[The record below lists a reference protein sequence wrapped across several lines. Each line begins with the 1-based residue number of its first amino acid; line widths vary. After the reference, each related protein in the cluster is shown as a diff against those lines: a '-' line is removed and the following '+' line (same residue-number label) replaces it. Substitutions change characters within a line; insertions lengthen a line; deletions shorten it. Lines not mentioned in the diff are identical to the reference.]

1 MKSLAPLAALV
12 AAMTLSVADAA
23 FAFEAGGSARQVYV
37 TDAEPGTTT
46 ELIDPQGKKL
56 RKGKINELGAEL
68 FRGVKPGEGYRV
80 KVGSEQSDALTV
92 LSEDPT
98 PPSTDVYDQTLVE
111 DGYGYMTMRDGTK
124 LAYSVHPP
132 TDVSGALGAP
142 LPEPLP
148 AGPKPVLVEY
158 AGYGYA
164 RPSGPESGISLIA
177 NIMGFTVVDVNMRGT
192 GCSGGAF
199 DFFEPLQSLDGYDIV
214 ETVARQPWTANG
226 KVGLLGI
233 SYGGISQLFT
243 ASTQPP
249 SLAAITPVSLLDQ
262 VATTLYPGGILNT
275 GFAFNW
281 SKERAE
287 EARPAGPKAGQEW
300 AYQRI
305 QEGDEECKAN
315 QALHAEAP
323 DLLGK
328 VRRNN
333 TYKPKVADPLS
344 PITFVDRI
352 NVPTFMACQN
362 TDEQTGGHCPTLAS
376 RLSGTDKKWIT
387 FTNGPHIDSLAPG
400 TLNRLYDF
408 LMLYV
413 AKQPPMTN
421 AALLQATAPVIYEE
435 AMGISG
441 LSLPPDPVQQR
452 ADLRGCTCGV
462 RGAAVRADR
471 LRQRRGPRARAA
483 VSRLLPGLR
492 PVPAARSE
500 GTHLVLR
507 RQGRA
512 ERGQDEE
519 GGSGRLHLERL
530 GTADGQ
536 LRRKGD
542 SNPGGL
548 WTDHPNYQWLQD
560 PAGTAVAY
568 VMTRSSEDTTVIGQ
582 GSVTAWVK
590 ANKPDVD
597 LQATICEVRPDGKES
612 FVQGGWLRTNM
623 RTLDKARSR
632 RGSPRCS
639 AWARDVK
646 QLPRGRFTKVTI
658 PLYFQSHAYREGS
671 KSASA
676 SRRRTAIS
684 RCGRSRRPSA
694 TEEEGEG
701 RGSATARA
709 CRQASCCRS
718 SRASTS
724 DELPPCPGLRG
735 QPCRD
740 YVAFKNKAVKR

>member
-1 MKSLAPLAALV
+1 MDGQRQGRPARHLLRRHQPALHGVDAATEPRRHHPGLAA
-12 AAMTLSVADAA
+12 
-23 FAFEAGGSARQVYV
+23 R
-37 TDAEPGTTT
+37 PG
-46 ELIDPQGKKL
+46 
-56 RKGKINELGAEL
+56 R
-68 FRGVKPGEGYRV
+68 
-80 KVGSEQSDALTV
+80 
-92 LSEDPT
+92 
-98 PPSTDVYDQTLVE
+98 
-111 DGYGYMTMRDGTK
+111 
-124 LAYSVHPP
+124 
-132 TDVSGALGAP
+132 
-142 LPEPLP
+142 
-148 AGPKPVLVEY
+148 
-158 AGYGYA
+158 
-164 RPSGPESGISLIA
+164 
-177 NIMGFTVVDVNMRGT
+177 
-192 GCSGGAF
+192 
-199 DFFEPLQSLDGYDIV
+199 
-214 ETVARQPWTANG
+214 
-226 KVGLLGI
+226 
-233 SYGGISQLFT
+233 
-243 ASTQPP
+243 
-249 SLAAITPVSLLDQ
+249 
-262 VATTLYPGGILNT
+262 TTLYPGGILNT

-287 EARPAGPKAGQEW
+287 EARPAGPEAGQEW

-344 PITFVDRI
+344 PITFVDKI

-387 FTNGPHIDSLAPG
+387 FTNGPHIDSLAPE

-441 LSLPPDPVQQR
+441 LSLPPDPVQNQPTYEG
-452 ADLRGCTCGV
+452 ALAAFEAQPSV
-462 RGAAVRADR
+462 RIDFDNGAGREPG
-471 LRQRRGPRARAA
+471 QPYPGFSQGFGQYPP
-483 VSRLLPGLR
+483 PGLKARTWYFGAKGALTEAKPKAAGADAFTWNASAR
-492 PVPAARSE
+492 PM
-500 GTHLVLR
+500 
-507 RQGRA
+507 
-512 ERGQDEE
+512 DNY
-519 GGSGRLHLERL
+519 
-530 GTADGQ
+530 DG
-536 LRRKGD
+536 KGD

-568 VMTRSSEDTTVIGQ
+568 VSDAFKGDTTVIGQ

-597 LQATICEVRPDGKES
+597 LQATISEVRPDGKEY
-612 FVQGGWLRTNM
+612 FVQGGWLRTSM
-623 RTLDKARSR
+623 RTLDKKKSTRF
-632 RGSPRCS
+632 SPVLS
-639 AWARDVK
+639 LKARDVK
-646 QLPRGRFTKVTI
+646 KLPRGRFTKVTI

-671 KSASA
+671 KV
-676 SRRRTAIS
+676 RVRITAPNGDQPVWAFKETKPGLKKKAKVRI
-684 RCGRSRRPSA
+684 GYGKGMPSSLLLPIQPGFDIP
-694 TEEEGEG
+694 T
-701 RGSATARA
+701 
-709 CRQASCCRS
+709 
-718 SRASTS
+718 
-724 DELPPCPGLRG
+724 ELPPCPGLRG